1 MLYQLRH
8 LKQQQQ
14 HHHVECD
21 LLGIRILLLHL
32 RLLLLLL
39 LGVCSR
45 LNCVSGQ
52 MVVVDQSGDS
62 GQVTDSPQ
70 TTDEPS
76 TRYYDFQVP
85 YIHRYIIEFWSSMQ
99 KIYETV
105 M

>member
-1 MLYQLRH
+1 MVYQLRH

-14 HHHVECD
+14 QQHHVEFH
-21 LLGIRILLLHL
+21 LLGTRNLLLHL
-32 RLLLLLL
+32 RLLFL

-62 GQVTDSPQ
+62 GQIIDSPQ
-70 TTDEPS
+70 TIDGPS

-85 YIHRYIIEFWSSMQ
+85 DIHRYIHEFWSSMQ